1 MHITH
6 LYRYPVKGLSAEVL
20 AHADLEAGRAIA
32 WDRAFALALGDTDF
46 DETNPA
52 WQPKSRFMCLLK
64 HAAAGALS
72 CRFDA
77 ASGEMTI
84 GSAESSVCAN
94 ALTARGRA
102 EIGVWLTSYLGE
114 AAKGEAR
121 FVYAPGHVFADQRG
135 PVVTF
140 INLASLAALET
151 SVGAARE
158 KLRFRSNIYFEGAAA
173 WSEFEWVGR
182 DIRVGDAVLRV
193 VERTER
199 CAATD
204 VNPET
209 AERDAKPVKELLA
222 GFGHPDLGVHARVVG
237 GGRLSVG
244 STIALV

>member
-1 MHITH
+1 MPITH
-6 LYRYPVKGLSAEVL
+6 LYRYPVKGLSAEAL
-20 AHADLEAGRAIA
+20 AHADLEPDHAIA

-64 HAAAGALS
+64 HASIAALS

-77 ASGEMTI
+77 ASGDMTI
-84 GSAESSVCAN
+84 RSAASEVCAS
-94 ALTARGRA
+94 ALTASGRA
-102 EIGVWLTSYLGE
+102 DIGAWLTAYLGE
-114 AAKGEAR
+114 EAKGKAR

-140 INLASLAALET
+140 INLASLAALEA
-151 SVGAARE
+151 SAGAARE
-158 KLRFRSNIYFEGAAA
+158 KMRFRSNIYFEGSPA
-173 WSEFEWVGR
+173 WSEFDWVGR

-204 VNPET
+204 VNPGT

-222 GFGHPDLGVHARVVG
+222 GFGHPDLGVHARVVV
-237 GGRLSVG
+237 GGRIALG
-244 STIALV
+244 STIALE